1 MKKPK
6 KKKKKKKNGLVKKPE
21 PFQIL
26 TKNPQI
32 HINIIP
38 KAWQFSC
45 HWVFIE
51 LKGGLMVFKMSSDGD
66 PHVLAASFWALE
78 LCPLEAEIVELLVSK
93 GSSSLYVRF

>member
-6 KKKKKKKNGLVKKPE
+6 KKKKKRNELVKKPE
-21 PFQIL
+21 PLRIL

-66 PHVLAASFWALE
+66 PHVLATSFWVLE
-78 LCPLEAEIVELLVSK
+78 LCPLEAEIVELLVGK
-93 GSSSLYVRF
+93 GS